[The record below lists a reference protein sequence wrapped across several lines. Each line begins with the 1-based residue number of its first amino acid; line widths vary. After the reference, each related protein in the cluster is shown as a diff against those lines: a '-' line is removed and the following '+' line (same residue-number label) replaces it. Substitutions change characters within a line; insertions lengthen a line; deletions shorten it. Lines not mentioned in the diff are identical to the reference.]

1 MTKNLLIVVI
11 LVMALSLLNAT
22 DSWIDILEPAFSAT
36 GVVQTTSGAADTL
49 GEDRTFS
56 AAGISYD
63 IELSATL
70 GGDTFYALL
79 QAGQGAGVDADVA
92 TCCGVNGDADDDP
105 TLRLSELWY
114 QHDWSL
120 VQLRAGKV
128 NMAADFDAN
137 DLANRETD
145 QFLNGTFINSAALEL
160 PEDNGAGMVMRVS
173 PHRSVALVL
182 AAAEADADWQASFRD
197 GFFIAQIELAVAPF
211 ALPGNYRFYGWT
223 NGLDRPSLSDDET
236 LGHNSG
242 FGASFDQ
249 QLTDDLALFARAG
262 MQDDE
267 AADLA
272 SAYSIG
278 AACLGNLWG
287 RPDDTLGLAVGMQM
301 ASDDSGLDDET
312 VTELYYRLNLTD
324 HLDGS
329 PDIQY
334 IVNPAGDGDTD
345 AVAVFGI
352 RGQISF

>member
-120 VQLRAGKV
+120 VQLRA
-128 NMAADFDAN
+128 
-137 DLANRETD
+137 
-145 QFLNGTFINSAALEL
+145 
-160 PEDNGAGMVMRVS
+160 
-173 PHRSVALVL
+173 
-182 AAAEADADWQASFRD
+182 
-197 GFFIAQIELAVAPF
+197 
-211 ALPGNYRFYGWT
+211 
-223 NGLDRPSLSDDET
+223 
-236 LGHNSG
+236 
-242 FGASFDQ
+242 
-249 QLTDDLALFARAG
+249 AR
-262 MQDDE
+262 
-267 AADLA
+267 
-272 SAYSIG
+272 
-278 AACLGNLWG
+278 
-287 RPDDTLGLAVGMQM
+287 
-301 ASDDSGLDDET
+301 
-312 VTELYYRLNLTD
+312 
-324 HLDGS
+324 
-329 PDIQY
+329 
-334 IVNPAGDGDTD
+334 
-345 AVAVFGI
+345 
-352 RGQISF
+352 